1 MKTPK
6 LSILAALAP
15 LAAFGGVDAAMA
27 EMAPPEMRV
36 WSTALGE
43 PDEEG
48 MGASLAIVAS
58 ASTMGSNG
66 MVIESV
72 SLIGTKTAA
81 GEDGTMMTEVTS
93 SVACSGPIMVEG
105 GSFMIEPT
113 PMDEEKGEMAESDDD
128 AAMEPPCTFSVS
140 GSAKHTYRSWHSWDL
155 AGTVTM
161 GEASMNFA
169 IEDMAPA
176 MVVEPEPAAEGGES
190 S

>member
-1 MKTPK
+1 MKTSK

-43 PDEEG
+43 ADEEG
-48 MGASLAIVAS
+48 VGASLELVAS

-72 SLIGTKTAA
+72 RLIGTKTAE
-81 GEDGTMMTEVTS
+81 GEDGSMMTEVTS
-93 SVACSGPIMVEG
+93 SVACGGPIMVDG
-105 GSFMIEPT
+105 GSFTIESA
-113 PMDEEKGEMAESDDD
+113 PMDEETGEMAKSDDD
-128 AAMEPPCTFSVS
+128 PAMEPPCKFSVT
-140 GSAKHTYRSWHSWDL
+140 GSAMHTYRSWHSWDF

-169 IEDMAPA
+169 IEDAAPA
-176 MVVEPEPAAEGGES
+176 MVMEPEPEADEAS
-190 S
+190 